1 MKNLIF
7 SIICSV
13 VMIPLALFAQ
23 DEKTTPIVTNLTQKI
38 QKSSGIKADFIMTYY
53 DAKDKKQN
61 SISGKLKIKG
71 DSYMVDMSTHK
82 IYCDGNDVINYLVSD
97 KEIQLSKYNKND
109 LLSPSQLFS
118 MNLQANFTYKFISNT
133 LFTGK
138 KVTVIEF
145 TPKKSNK
152 TIKNMHL
159 FVDENNNVLGGK
171 FFDNKGGYYYYT
183 LANINMNSNLK
194 TSDFTF
200 NYKALAG
207 VEIIDLR

>member
-1 MKNLIF
+1 MKNVFLTILF
-7 SIICSV
+7 SISIF
-13 VMIPLALFAQ
+13 PLTINAQ
-23 DEKTTPIVTNLTQKI
+23 DAKSTPIVTNLTEKI
-38 QKSSGIKADFIMTYY
+38 QKSTGVKADFIMTYY
-53 DAKDKKQN
+53 DAKNVKQN
-61 SISGKLKIKG
+61 TISGKLKIKG
-71 DSYMVDMSTHK
+71 DSYMVDMNSHK
-82 IYCDGNDVINYLVSD
+82 IYCDGNDVINYLVAD

-118 MNLQANFTYKFISNT
+118 ASLQSNFTYKYFSKT
-133 LFTGK
+133 LFAGK
-138 KVTVIEF
+138 NVSVIEF

-159 FVDENNNVLGGK
+159 FVDEKNNVLGGK

-194 TSDFTF
+194 ASEFTL
-200 NYKALAG
+200 NYKAIAG

>member
-1 MKNLIF
+1 MKHLII
-7 SIICSV
+7 SIIFIVSF
-13 VMIPLALFAQ
+13 IPHILFAQ
-23 DEKTTPIVTNLTQKI
+23 DKITTPIVTNLTQKI
-38 QKSSGIKADFIMTYY
+38 QNSTGIKADFIMTYF
-53 DAKDKKQN
+53 DAKNKKQN

-71 DSYMVDMSTHK
+71 ESYMVDMNSHK
-82 IYCDGNDVINYLVSD
+82 IYCDGKDVLNYLVSD
-97 KEIQLSKYNKND
+97 KEIQLSKYNSND

-118 MNLQANFTYKFISNT
+118 LNLQANFTYKFISNT

-159 FVDENNNVLGGK
+159 FVDNNNNVLGGK

-183 LANINMNSNLK
+183 LANVNMNSNLK
-194 TSDFTF
+194 PSDFTF